1 MHLRLM
7 RARNGLGS
15 ASQKEKSWVA
25 KERWAMVRLQEINSV
40 KRYLKVLDH
49 DLHSIRP
56 HWPWFEAENVGSKSF
71 PGCRYWPRNALKI
84 VIYSSSFIYTIL
96 YYILYIALSCN
107 SAAETKPGVQPILVK
122 QFINKQCMLRPK
134 PVGLFGGLISPT
146 FSRQKAYPS
155 TKDKLGCS
163 LRWTVQ
169 SGVGPQYGDPMRNVN
184 FHLGLSSDEAKVWVH
199 GT

>member
-1 MHLRLM
+1 MRLRLM

-56 HWPWFEAENVGSKSF
+56 HWPWFEAGKIGSKSF
-71 PGCRYWPRNALKI
+71 SGCRYWPWNALKI
-84 VIYSSSFIYTIL
+84 VIYSYLFIIIHL
-96 YYILYIALSCN
+96 YYIMYIALSCN

-134 PVGLFGGLISPT
+134 PVGLFGGLISPDQPPWRILQPRT
-146 FSRQKAYPS
+146 SSVVLCAE
-155 TKDKLGCS
+155 
-163 LRWTVQ
+163 
-169 SGVGPQYGDPMRNVN
+169 
-184 FHLGLSSDEAKVWVH
+184 LSKVVWDH
-199 GT
+199 NTAIQWGMSIFIIFI